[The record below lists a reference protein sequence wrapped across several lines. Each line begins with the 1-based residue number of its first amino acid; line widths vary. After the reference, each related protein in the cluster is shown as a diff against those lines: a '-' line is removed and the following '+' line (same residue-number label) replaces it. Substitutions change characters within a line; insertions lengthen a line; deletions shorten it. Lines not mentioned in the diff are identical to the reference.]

1 MPRFLLLL
9 ALSAFTFGAGA
20 QSIPDPDEA
29 FRFYLTR
36 TGQQIKVHVEVLPG
50 FAIYRNK
57 LEFAAEGADIEV
69 VEVPRGTERIDPY
82 IGPTELMTGQWQA
95 NTRLSPS
102 AEPVTLKVGYMGCQV
117 DIFCY
122 PPQHLTFELG
132 VL

>member
-1 MPRFLLLL
+1 MPRSLLLL
-9 ALSAFTFGAGA
+9 ALTAITSGANA
-20 QSIPDPDEA
+20 QSFPDPDEA

-36 TGQQIKVHVEVLPG
+36 SGQQVKVHIDVLPG

-69 VEVPRGTERIDPY
+69 VEVPRGIERFDPY
-82 IGPTELMTGQWQA
+82 IGTTELMTGHWQA
-95 NTRLSPS
+95 NTRLSAS
-102 AEPVTLKVGYMGCQV
+102 TGPVTLKVGYMGCQV
-117 DIFCY
+117 DVFCY